1 MTKQIRGVER
11 WNNQTC
17 AESNTEVHKQNQL
30 PEQLF
35 GGDQVKGTALQPVP
49 EPDHF
54 GMNPG
59 WQNHDEG
66 GRPHKQVNT
75 DRPGSGPETQQAK
88 WMNKGQVSGAHQ

>member
-1 MTKQIRGVER
+1 MREGIIRPV
-11 WNNQTC
+11 QK
-17 AESNTEVHKQNQL
+17 AQVHKQKHL

-35 GGDQVKGTALQPVP
+35 MRDQVKGTALQPVS
-49 EPDHF
+49 EADHF

-66 GRPHKQVNT
+66 GRPHKQVNS

-88 WMNKGQVSGAHQ
+88 RMNKGQVSGAHK